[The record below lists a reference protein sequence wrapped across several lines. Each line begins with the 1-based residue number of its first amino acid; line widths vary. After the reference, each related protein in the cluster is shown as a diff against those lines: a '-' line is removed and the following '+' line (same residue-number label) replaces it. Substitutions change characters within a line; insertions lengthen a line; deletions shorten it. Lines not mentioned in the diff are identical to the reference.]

1 VGGEAPPPIRRPAL
15 LRPCRKPGSL
25 NVMSAMD
32 EGIRD
37 TAVGAV
43 RVLVVDDQTTFREV
57 ARTVVDMTPGFA
69 VVAEALSGEG
79 AILAAAEHLVELVL
93 MDIHL
98 LGLDGIEA
106 TRLITQAAP
115 GTVVLLMS
123 TYDALDLP
131 GEARTC
137 GAADYVSKENLS
149 PAVISDTWAAVH

>member
-1 VGGEAPPPIRRPAL
+1 VGAQAPPRIRRPAL
-15 LRPCRKPGSL
+15 LTLSRRPGSL
-25 NVMSAMD
+25 NLMKAIG
-32 EGIRD
+32 EGNRNM
-37 TAVGAV
+37 AVGAV

-57 ARTVVDMTPGFA
+57 ARAVVDMTPGFE
-69 VVAEALSGEG
+69 VVAEAFSGEE
-79 AILAAAEHLVELVL
+79 AILAAAEQLVEFVL

-123 TYDALDLP
+123 TYDSVDLP

-149 PAVISDTWAAVH
+149 SAVISSAWSASR